1 MKLHIEQIL
10 QDYPKF
16 YRKKN
21 PSNNLNNVNSNN
33 NSLSNNSN
41 DNDEHIRQHD
51 RLAFLRQFKFKKYT
65 SFQNG
70 SLIYV
75 LSISKKN
82 EIFPN
87 IFLSALHLRT

>member
-1 MKLHIEQIL
+1 MARVKRCEMYIHFFPTDKGVMKLHIEQIL

-41 DNDEHIRQHD
+41 DNDEHSD
-51 RLAFLRQFKFKKYT
+51 KD
-65 SFQNG
+65 NVDDN
-70 SLIYV
+70 YV
-75 LSISKKN
+75 FDNTIG
-82 EIFPN
+82 
-87 IFLSALHLRT
+87 